1 MSQKSSRLLSCL
13 NIIIIKI
20 DKYSTYVKFL
30 SGDTSF
36 HSLNNTSIYDIFKD
50 NFINYF
56 LKIVLKKRLLQY
68 LKYFQYVNTVN
79 YVLKSQKSDA

>member
-56 LKIVLKKRLLQY
+56 LNIVLRKRLLQY

>member
-1 MSQKSSRLLSCL
+1 MSQKSSLVKQCLYL
-13 NIIIIKI
+13 NIITIY
-20 DKYSTYVKFL
+20 KYSTYVNYL

-68 LKYFQYVNTVN
+68 LKYFQYGNTVN
-79 YVLKSQKSDA
+79 YVPKSQKSHA

>member
-36 HSLNNTSIYDIFKD
+36 HSLNNTSIYNIFKD
-50 NFINYF
+50 SFINYF

>member
-1 MSQKSSRLLSCL
+1 MSQKSSRLLPCL

-20 DKYSTYVKFL
+20 DKYSTYVNYL
-30 SGDTSF
+30 NGDTSF
-36 HSLNNTSIYDIFKD
+36 HPLTKTSIYDIFKD

-79 YVLKSQKSDA
+79 YVPKSQKSDA

>member
-1 MSQKSSRLLSCL
+1 MSQKSSLVKQCLYL
-13 NIIIIKI
+13 NIITI
-20 DKYSTYVKFL
+20 DKYSTYVNYL
-30 SGDTSF
+30 NGDTSS
-36 HSLNNTSIYDIFKD
+36 HPLTRTSIYNIFKD